1 MSAIDLQALSA
12 SASGCQQW
20 QHDVLSDVACALR
33 VPAARLAIWE
43 PSVCASAA
51 GKLQVVIDVLPAKFG
66 HTPTELVSRLA
77 VQVKE
82 PGSPIWKGYATRYLD
97 ASQAM
102 GLSASAVFVPAPSVP
117 PPPPSPPPPQQHWV
131 RGTLMRVSESV
142 MSPGGLE
149 SDKVGSATPRVSGDG
164 NKVVFY
170 SDATFSSAGFEEDND
185 YHIWM

>member
-1 MSAIDLQALSA
+1 
-12 SASGCQQW
+12 
-20 QHDVLSDVACALR
+20 
-33 VPAARLAIWE
+33 
-43 PSVCASAA
+43 
-51 GKLQVVIDVLPAKFG
+51 
-66 HTPTELVSRLA
+66 

-131 RGTLMRVSESV
+131 RGNLMRVSESAA
-142 MSPGGLE
+142 SPGGLE

-170 SDATFSSAGFEEDND
+170 SDQLDRSGVSTTVLTRVLTRFRSEALRAAYGAAASRAEITTQLN
-185 YHIWM
+185 